1 MYFGKKSR
9 APLLSAPLLQPSPFD
24 AGARSPP
31 TAEPLALR
39 ARLLPTPRAC
49 SATSFGKNRN
59 VSPARWSEV
68 SLHWPESFLWSGT
81 GGMAPPLEQE
91 SSPDRSSGTGEVTG
105 RGAATAARRQSERR
119 PGVAVALFFALAPVF
134 VVVAQLVADAG
145 GTNND
150 SWTITAGGVLL
161 RSETNA
167 GKHLFPYMATAVSF
181 GLLLLACFCVV
192 QNGGQLAQLQ

>member
-9 APLLSAPLLQPSPFD
+9 APLLSAPLLRRALLTQSP
-24 AGARSPP
+24 AV
-31 TAEPLALR
+31 
-39 ARLLPTPRAC
+39 LLPTPC
-49 SATSFGKNRN
+49 SHSLSYKLGKNRN